1 MNTWLCWIWIGGL
14 FILLPLIALAVNEDE
29 LLNPEQAFVPAL
41 SAPNPDTVVMNWSI
55 AEGYYLYR
63 QRFHF
68 EAATP
73 GVRLG
78 EPRFPAGQTKTD
90 AFFGEM
96 EIYRGDV
103 AIEIPVQREPNAPLR
118 LAINTT
124 SQGCADVGVCY
135 PPQTKTLT
143 VELPQP
149 STTDLLATPPATL
162 STFGQEAGFGSS
174 QNDLPEPD
182 QAFILSVTAPDSQ
195 SIVAHWTIADCCY
208 LYRDKLKL
216 SLVDA
221 PGITIKAVDIPAG
234 EFEEDQFFGRQQVFR
249 GQATVTARL
258 QREPGGARDIMVR
271 ADYQGCA
278 EIGVCYPPL
287 TQTIPVTLAALT
299 APADPPAS
307 AVSAE
312 PVIEAEQDRLARR
325 LSQERFWSLPA
336 FFGFGLLLA
345 FTPCVFPM
353 VPILSSLIVGQG
365 KGLTQGRAVALSL
378 TYVLAMAVTYTAAGV
393 LAALLGQNLQAA
405 FQNPGVIIAFS
416 ALFVLLALSM
426 FGFYDLQLPAHW
438 QSRLTEV
445 SRRRRGGSYLGVA
458 AMGLLSALIVGPCV
472 TPPLIGALTVIAA
485 TSDVLL
491 GGSAL
496 FAMSL
501 GMGAPLLVIGSSAG
515 GWLPRAGHWMER
527 IKAVFGVLL
536 LAVAIWM
543 LERILPTAVS
553 MLLWAVLFIVSATY
567 MGALQPIPH
576 GGPSWRILARGLG
589 VVMLAY
595 GVLMLAGVAAGGKDP
610 LQPLKGV
617 TLLSNN
623 NTMPRQVPF
632 RSVKTLADLE
642 SALTEAGGRHV
653 MLDFYADWC
662 VSCQEL
668 EKYTF
673 TDPAV
678 LTALGDALL
687 LRADVT
693 ANDEADKALMNR
705 FNIIGPPAILFF
717 GAEGIEQR
725 PYRVVGFMPPDH
737 FKQHV
742 EQALSS
748 G

>member
-1 MNTWLCWIWIGGL
+1 MTPWRRWFWIGGL
-14 FILLPLIALAVNEDE
+14 FILLPLLVLAVSEEE
-29 LLNPEQAFVPAL
+29 LLSPEQAFVPAL
-41 SAPNPDTVVMNWSI
+41 SAPNPDSVVMTWSI

-68 EAATP
+68 ETATP
-73 GVRLG
+73 GFRLG

-96 EIYRGDV
+96 EIYRGNV
-103 AIEIPVQREPNAPLR
+103 AIEIPVSRAPDAPWR
-118 LAINTT
+118 LALNVRF
-124 SQGCADVGVCY
+124 QGCADAGVCY
-135 PPQTKTLT
+135 PPQTRTLT
-143 VELPQP
+143 VELPPRSQP
-149 STTDLLATPPATL
+149 AGLATL
-162 STFGQEAGFGSS
+162 STLGQANGFGQS
-174 QNDLPEPD
+174 QSDLPEPD
-182 QAFILSVTAPDSQ
+182 QAFILSVTAPDPQ
-195 SIVAHWTIADCCY
+195 SIVARWTIASCCY

-221 PGITIKAVDIPAG
+221 PEITIKAVDIPAG
-234 EFEEDQFFGRQQVFR
+234 EYEEDEFFGRQQVFR

-258 QREPGGARDIMVR
+258 QREPGGPRDILVR

-287 TQTIPVTLAALT
+287 SQTVPVTLAALSS
-299 APADPPAS
+299 PPTPPVS
-307 AVSAE
+307 VVSAE

-325 LSQERFWSLPA
+325 LTQERFWSLPA

-353 VPILSSLIVGQG
+353 VPILSSLIAGQG
-365 KGLTQGRAVALSL
+365 KALTQGRAVALSL
-378 TYVLAMAVTYTAAGV
+378 TYVMAMAVTYTAAGV
-393 LAALLGQNLQAA
+393 LAAFLGENLQAA
-405 FQNPGVIIAFS
+405 FQNPIVIMAFS
-416 ALFVLLALSM
+416 VLFVLLALSM
-426 FGFYDLQLPAHW
+426 FGFYDLQLPVHW

-445 SRRRRGGSYLGVA
+445 SNRRRGGSYLGVA

-472 TPPLIGALTVIAA
+472 APPLIGVLTVIAA
-485 TSDVLL
+485 TGDVLL

-501 GMGAPLLVIGSSAG
+501 GMGAPLLLIGSSTG
-515 GWLPRAGHWMER
+515 SWLPRTGHWMER

-543 LERILPTAVS
+543 LERVIPTAVS
-553 MLLWAVLFIVSATY
+553 MLLWAVLLIVSATY

-589 VVMLAY
+589 VVMLTY

-617 TLLSNN
+617 TLLSSNSA
-623 NTMPRQVPF
+623 MPGQVPF
-632 RSVKTLADLE
+632 RSVKTLAELE
-642 SALTEAGGRHV
+642 NALAEAGERQV
-653 MLDFYADWC
+653 MLDIYADWC
-662 VSCQEL
+662 VSCKEL

-678 LTALGDALL
+678 LAALDDALL

-693 ANDEADKALMNR
+693 ANDEADKALMSR

-717 GAEGIEQR
+717 GTEGVEQR
-725 PYRVVGFMPPDH
+725 PYRVVGFMPPDK

-748 G
+748 R

>member
-1 MNTWLCWIWIGGL
+1 MNCWRRWFWISAL
-14 FILLPLIALAVNEDE
+14 FILFPLMALAVNEED
-29 LLNPEQAFVPAL
+29 LLSPEQAFVPAL
-41 SAPNPDTVVMNWSI
+41 SAAGPDRVVMHWSI

-68 EAATP
+68 ETATP

-103 AIEIPVQREPNAPLR
+103 AIEIPVSRESDAPLP
-118 LAINTT
+118 LAI
-124 SQGCADVGVCY
+124 SVRFQGCADAGVCY

-143 VELPQP
+143 VELPPQSNP
-149 STTDLLATPPATL
+149 AKLATL
-162 STFGQEAGFGSS
+162 STLGQASGLGQS
-174 QNDLPEPD
+174 QNELPEPD
-182 QAFILSVTAPDSQ
+182 QAFILSITAPDPET
-195 SIVAHWTIADCCY
+195 ITAHWTIAGCCY

-221 PGITIKAVDIPAG
+221 PGITIKAVAMPAG
-234 EFEEDQFFGRQQVFR
+234 EFEEDEFFGRQEVFR

-258 QREPGGARDIMVR
+258 QREAGGPRDILVR

-278 EIGVCYPPL
+278 EMGVCYPPL
-287 TQTIPVTLAALT
+287 SQTIPVTLAGLSR
-299 APADPPAS
+299 PPVPPAP
-307 AVSAE
+307 AVSAA

-325 LSQERFWSLPA
+325 LTQERFWSLPA

-353 VPILSSLIVGQG
+353 APILSSLIAGQG
-365 KGLTQGRAVALSL
+365 KALTRRRAVALSL
-378 TYVLAMAVTYTAAGV
+378 TYVLAMAVTYTVAGV

-405 FQNPGVIIAFS
+405 FRSPGVIIAFS

-426 FGFYDLQLPAHW
+426 FGFYELQLPVHW

-445 SRRRRGGSYLGVA
+445 SNRRRGGSYLGVA
-458 AMGLLSALIVGPCV
+458 AMGLLSALIVSPCV
-472 TPPLIGALTVIAA
+472 APPLIGVLTVIAA

-491 GGSAL
+491 GGAAL

-501 GMGAPLLVIGSSAG
+501 GMGVPLLVIGASAG
-515 GWLPRAGHWMER
+515 SWLPRAGHWMER
-527 IKAVFGVLL
+527 IKAIFGVLL

-543 LERILPTAVS
+543 LERILPAAVS

-567 MGALQPIPH
+567 LGALQPIPH
-576 GGPSWRILARGLG
+576 GGPSWRILAKGLG

-610 LQPLKGV
+610 RQPLKGV
-617 TLLSNN
+617 TLLSNPV
-623 NTMPRQVPF
+623 TMTRQAAF
-632 RSVKTLADLE
+632 RSVNTVADLE
-642 SALTEAGGRHV
+642 NALTEAGGRRV

-662 VSCQEL
+662 ASCQEL

-678 LTALGDALL
+678 LTALGDAML

-693 ANDEADKALMNR
+693 ANDEAAKALMNR

-725 PYRVVGFMPPDH
+725 PYRVVGFMPPES

-742 EQALSS
+742 EQAFSS
-748 G
+748 R